1 MDIIK
6 TLSDKHP
13 DEIVDTSS
21 FDIDCRDGQFYI
33 KYKLTGKTEQHEHPV
48 VITGVEA
55 QFQLASINFKG

>member
-21 FDIDCRDGQFYI
+21 FDIDCRAGQFYI

-48 VITGVEA
+48 IITGVEA
-55 QFQLASINFKG
+55 QF